1 MVRRARVRDINSIK
15 RLIDYASGQGFIL
28 PRTKREIRENIDSF
42 FVAEEKGKLV
52 ACCSLDIYSWKL
64 AEIRSLVVL
73 SEFQRKSIGTKLIKK
88 CIQRAKKLRVY
99 EVLSITKA
107 DKFFETLGFSKCL
120 NDQWPMFIKVTK
132 RKGYSL

>member
-1 MVRRARVRDINSIK
+1 MIRQAKVRDINSIK
-15 RLIDYASGQGFIL
+15 KLIDYGSKQGFIL

-42 FVAEEKGKLV
+42 FLAEEDNKIV

-73 SEFQRKSIGTKLIKK
+73 PEYQKRGIGARLVDECLKK
-88 CIQRAKKLRVY
+88 AKKLKVY

-120 NDQWPMFIKVTK
+120 NDQWPMFIKITK
-132 RKGYSL
+132 RKGYSM